1 MSASS
6 PHGHFVWH
14 DLITTDISAGLEF
27 YKKITGWKTQPFDPE
42 GRYLMWVNN
51 SGAVG
56 GIGAAPQGTK
66 PYWRIYIGTDDIE
79 ATVFKAQQLG
89 GTVVAPVTDI
99 PGVGRWAALRDPQG
113 NEFGVFWAPDT
124 KAPVLSM
131 QPGEFHWHELATDD
145 YKAAFEFYRT
155 LFGWQHGIE
164 HNMGD
169 LGAYLV
175 FKNEGRP
182 NGLGGFYNKQPG
194 TANGGGWCT
203 YTIVKDVK
211 KAAASI
217 DKLGGKN
224 THKPVKVPGGSWVI
238 KFTDPQGAAHALTSS
253 DESDVQA
260 RKPTAAAKPG
270 TKASATKST
279 KRVAGKPAR
288 KSAKKK
294 AAKKPVKSKTAAKR
308 KKSSAKKVVKR
319 KALKKAAGKKA
330 KQRAKARKKK

>member
-14 DLITTDISAGLEF
+14 DLITTDISAGIEF
-27 YKKITGWKTQPFDPE
+27 YKKVTGWKTQPFDPE
-42 GRYLMWVNN
+42 GRYLMWVNHC
-51 SGAVG
+51 GAAG
-56 GIGAAPQGTK
+56 GIGAAPQGTQ

-89 GTVVAPVTDI
+89 GTVVTPITDI

-131 QPGEFHWHELATDD
+131 QSGEFHWHELATDD

-169 LGAYLV
+169 LGNYLV

-211 KAAASI
+211 KTAALI
-217 DKLGGKN
+217 NKLGGKN

-253 DESDVQA
+253 DESEVPA
-260 RKPTAAAKPG
+260 RKPAAAKPK
-270 TKASATKST
+270 TRTSAKKST
-279 KRVAGKPAR
+279 KSAARKPA
-288 KSAKKK
+288 KKPAKKK
-294 AAKKPVKSKTAAKR
+294 AAKKPVKSKTAAKQ
-308 KKSSAKKVVKR
+308 KKSAAKKVVKR
-319 KALKKAAGKKA
+319 KALNKAAGKKA
-330 KQRAKARKKK
+330 KRSTKARKKK